1 MNIEG
6 KKVLIVGTGKSGIA
20 AAALLSQ
27 VGAVPV
33 LFDENEGT
41 DKREVEKKLPV
52 GVRAEVITGK
62 LPDQAADEAQLLELS
77 PGVPVDTP
85 FVEKFRDKGVRVWGE
100 VELGYAFSKGKVI
113 AITGTNGKTTT
124 TALTG
129 KIMSDYY
136 SSVFVVGNIGTPYT
150 LEALHTREDSV
161 TVAEISSFQLETTE
175 NFHPVVTAI
184 LNITPDHLNRH
195 HTMENY
201 IIAKEA
207 ITRNQT
213 KDDYCVLNYEDD
225 VLRVFGEETEATPF
239 YFSSKRELP
248 VGIYLKDGEIIYR
261 NQEVVPVCRVEELM
275 LLGTHNYENV
285 MAAVAIAALYGVP
298 METIRKVIKGFS
310 GVEHRIEFVMEK
322 DGVAYYND
330 SKGTN
335 PDAAIRGITAMN
347 RPTILIGGGY
357 DKQSEYN
364 EWIESFQGKVK
375 KLILLGETKEKIAM
389 TAEKYGFTDYAFADS
404 LEDAVRCAKEEAK
417 AGDAVLLSPAC
428 ASWDMFRS
436 YEERGE
442 KFKDLVKSL

>member
-33 LFDENEGT
+33 LFDENEST
-41 DKREVEKKLPV
+41 DKREVEKKLPE

-62 LPDQAADEAQLLELS
+62 LPDQAADEAQLLVLS

-100 VELGYAFSKGKVI
+100 VELGYAFSRGKEI

-175 NFHPVVTAI
+175 NFHPAVTAI

-201 IIAKEA
+201 VAVKES
-207 ITRNQT
+207 ITKNQT
-213 KDDYCVLNYEDD
+213 KADTCVLNYEDPYTRD
-225 VLRVFGEETEATPF
+225 FGGRCPASVVW
-239 YFSSKRELP
+239 FSSARRLEE
-248 VGIYLKDGEIIYR
+248 GYYLDGEDI
-261 NQEVVPVCRVEELM
+261 CRSV
-275 LLGTHNYENV
+275 
-285 MAAVAIAALYGVP
+285 
-298 METIRKVIKGFS
+298 
-310 GVEHRIEFVMEK
+310 
-322 DGVAYYND
+322 
-330 SKGTN
+330 
-335 PDAAIRGITAMN
+335 
-347 RPTILIGGGY
+347 GG
-357 DKQSEYN
+357 
-364 EWIESFQGKVK
+364 
-375 KLILLGETKEKIAM
+375 
-389 TAEKYGFTDYAFADS
+389 AE
-404 LEDAVRCAKEEAK
+404 
-417 AGDAVLLSPAC
+417 
-428 ASWDMFRS
+428 
-436 YEERGE
+436 
-442 KFKDLVKSL
+442 